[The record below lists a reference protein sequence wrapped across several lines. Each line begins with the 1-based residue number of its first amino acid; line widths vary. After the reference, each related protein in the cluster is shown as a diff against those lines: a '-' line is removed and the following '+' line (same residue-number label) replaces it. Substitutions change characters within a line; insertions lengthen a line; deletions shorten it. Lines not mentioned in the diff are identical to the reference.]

1 MTVLFREVLVYD
13 AASPTAM
20 TGPVDVLVE
29 NDRISAIGPGL
40 AAPPESPGRRGQRA
54 GTCWCPG

>member
-13 AASPTAM
+13 AASPAAM

-29 NDRISAIGPGL
+29 GDRISAIGPGL
-40 AAPPESPGRRGQRA
+40 PRRPEPGSSRATA